1 MPLVKAIFI
10 SHIRTFLC
18 KGTSPRP
25 LQRRTILTLPVHPR
39 AKALGFLGTHFYK
52 KLFRNVR
59 NQREPIK
66 SPLIV
71 AKFKTKNPIL
81 QAGDEKSLNK

>member
-39 AKALGFLGTHFYK
+39 ALALGFLGTNFYK

-59 NQREPIK
+59 NRKEPIK

-71 AKFKTKNPIL
+71 AKFKTKNPTSRPGMRK
-81 QAGDEKSLNK
+81 A